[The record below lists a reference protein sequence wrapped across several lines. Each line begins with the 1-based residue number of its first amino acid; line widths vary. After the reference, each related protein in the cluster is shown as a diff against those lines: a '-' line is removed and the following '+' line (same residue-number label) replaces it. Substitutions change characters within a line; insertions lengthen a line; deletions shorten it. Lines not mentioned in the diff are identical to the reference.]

1 MRLGSFKPSHG
12 PALFTT
18 RAVLSGSADNF
29 SINSAT
35 VIAPSLKV
43 TPEHGPS
50 SANTAAVQRILP
62 PPALD
67 LCTAAN
73 ETEQAAIDHSR
84 YFQQAG
90 TRVTASGAQRLSR
103 TTPQSAPRF
112 IGS

>member
-1 MRLGSFKPSHG
+1 MRPGSFKPSHR

-43 TPEHGPS
+43 TPEP

-67 LCTAAN
+67 FCTAAN

-103 TTPQSAPRF
+103 TTPQSAARF
-112 IGS
+112 IGW